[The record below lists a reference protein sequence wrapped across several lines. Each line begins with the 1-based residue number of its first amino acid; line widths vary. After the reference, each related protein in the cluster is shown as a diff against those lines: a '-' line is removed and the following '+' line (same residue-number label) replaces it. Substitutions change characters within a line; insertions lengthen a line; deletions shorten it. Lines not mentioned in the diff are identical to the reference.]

1 MFRFLHLADVHLD
14 TTFHCRGEA
23 LRKQLRDALRHAF
36 ERAVD
41 TAIDEAVHA
50 VLVAGDLFDNERL
63 SFETEEFLLGQLH
76 RLDEAGIPC
85 FYVTGN
91 HDPSGKPLRDG
102 KMAWP
107 DSFHLLG
114 KHKPTT
120 HLVQDASG
128 EPFACIVGAGHTTSK
143 EANNLAASF
152 PEAERSVP
160 HVGLLHTQ
168 VTSADEAASHDRYAP
183 CSIKD
188 LQGKGYAYWALGH
201 IHKRQRVAADPEAW
215 YPGNVQGRHPGETG
229 AKGGLLVAIDEGG
242 HVETEF
248 RSFAPIQWAEMV
260 LDSLQDLHAVE
271 DIRRRIAADFSVRAR
286 EDVAEAWMLRV
297 RLEGRT
303 PLARELR
310 DDEQR
315 QELEEIIRSELDD
328 VLDVD
333 LKTDQVAPAVDV
345 DKHRGEPHLL
355 GSVLDLM
362 DGIREGREKLSDL
375 APPGDFARKFDSE
388 EDREAYLHS
397 LLQDLDAEAAH
408 RLVRDSSVAG

>member
-14 TTFHCRGEA
+14 TTFHCRSEA
-23 LRKQLRDALRHAF
+23 LRKQLRDALRRAF

-41 TAIDEAVHA
+41 TAIAEAVHA
-50 VLVAGDLFDNERL
+50 VLIAGDLFDNERL
-63 SFETEEFLLGQLH
+63 SFETEEFLLEQLR

-91 HDPSGKPLRDG
+91 HDPSGRPPRGG

-107 DSFHLLG
+107 ASFHLLG
-114 KHKPTT
+114 KRKPSL
-120 HLVQDASG
+120 HFVRDASG
-128 EPFACIVGAGHTTSK
+128 EPLACIVGAGHRTSK
-143 EANNLAASF
+143 EADNLAASF
-152 PEAERSVP
+152 PEVGRSVP

-168 VTSADEAASHDRYAP
+168 VMSADEAASHDRYAP

-229 AKGGLLVAIDEGG
+229 AKGGLLVAIDERG

-248 RSFAPIQWAEMV
+248 RSFAPIQWIEMV
-260 LDSLQDLHAVE
+260 LDDMDGLYTLQDVCG
-271 DIRRRIAADFSVRAR
+271 RIAADFSRYTS
-286 EDVAEAWMLRV
+286 EDVAEAWLLRV
-297 RLEGRT
+297 RLQGRT
-303 PLARELR
+303 PLAQDLR

-315 QELEEIIRSELDD
+315 RELEEIIRSDLD

-333 LKTDQVAPAVDV
+333 LKTDRVVPAIDV
-345 DKHRGEPHLL
+345 DQYRGDPHLL

-362 DGIREGREKLSDL
+362 DRVSKGHEKLSDL
-375 APPGDFARKFDSE
+375 VQVNDLARQFDTE
-388 EDREAYLHS
+388 EEREAYLRS
-397 LLQDLDAEAAH
+397 LVQDLDAEAAY
-408 RLVRDSSVAG
+408 RLVKNPAGAR

>member
-14 TTFHCRGEA
+14 TTFHCRSEA
-23 LRKQLRDALRHAF
+23 LRKQLRDVLRRAF

-41 TAIDEAVHA
+41 TAIAEAVHA
-50 VLVAGDLFDNERL
+50 VLIAGDLFDNERL
-63 SFETEEFLLGQLH
+63 SFATEEFLLKQLH

-91 HDPSGKPLRDG
+91 HDPSGRPPRGG

-107 DSFHLLG
+107 ASFHLLG
-114 KHKPTT
+114 KRKPSL
-120 HLVQDASG
+120 HFVQDASG
-128 EPFACIVGAGHTTSK
+128 EPLACIVGAGHRTSK
-143 EANNLAASF
+143 EADNLATSF
-152 PEAERSVP
+152 PEVEHSVP

-229 AKGGLLVAIDEGG
+229 AKGGLLVAIDERG

-248 RSFAPIQWAEMV
+248 RPFAPIQWVEML
-260 LDSLQDLHAVE
+260 LDNMDDMHTLQDVCS
-271 DIRRRIAADFSVRAR
+271 RIAADFSRYTS
-286 EDVAEAWMLRV
+286 ENVAEAWMLRV

-303 PLARELR
+303 PLAQDLR
-310 DDEQR
+310 DDEHR
-315 QELEEIIRSELDD
+315 RELEEIIRSDLD

-333 LKTDQVAPAVDV
+333 LKTDRVVPAIDV
-345 DKHRGEPHLL
+345 DQYRGDPHLL
-355 GSVLDLM
+355 GGVLDLM
-362 DGIREGREKLSDL
+362 DRVSKGHEKLSDL
-375 APPGDFARKFDSE
+375 VQVNDLARRFDTE
-388 EDREAYLHS
+388 EEREAYLRS
-397 LLQDLDAEAAH
+397 LVQDLDAEAAY
-408 RLVRDSSVAG
+408 RLVKNPAGAR

>member
-23 LRKQLRDALRHAF
+23 LRKQLRDALRRAF

-41 TAIDEAVHA
+41 TAIEEAVHA
-50 VLVAGDLFDNERL
+50 VLIAGDLFDNERL
-63 SFETEEFLLGQLH
+63 SFATEEVLLEQLH

-91 HDPSGKPLRDG
+91 HDPSGKPPRGG

-107 DSFHLLG
+107 ASFHLLG
-114 KHKPTT
+114 KCKPTK
-120 HLVQDASG
+120 HVVRDASG
-128 EPFACIVGAGHTTSK
+128 EPLACIVGAGHRTSK
-143 EANNLAASF
+143 EADNLAASF
-152 PEAERSVP
+152 PEVERSVP

-168 VTSADEAASHDRYAP
+168 VMSADEAASHDRYAP

-229 AKGGLLVAIDEGG
+229 AKGGLLVTIRDGG
-242 HVETEF
+242 RVETEF
-248 RSFAPIQWAEMV
+248 RSFAPIQWIEIV
-260 LDSLQDLHAVE
+260 LDDAQELHTVE
-271 DIRRRIAADFSVRAR
+271 DICRRIAADFSRYTR
-286 EDVAEAWMLRV
+286 ENVAEAWMLRV

-303 PLARELR
+303 PLAQDLR
-310 DDEQR
+310 DDEHR
-315 QELEEIIRSELDD
+315 RELEEIIRSDLD

-333 LKTDQVAPAVDV
+333 LKTDRVAPAVDV

-408 RLVRDSSVAG
+408 RLVREQTE